1 MININENTKAVNHK
15 PWRRRISN
23 QLAGFAAIMLFAST
37 QVGVPE
43 NALNMNSAKTQVA
56 SQSVLNE
63 ISTPQLEL
71 KPSLDQAGGDTSRKG
86 STSKKKKAFNLNLF
100 RFRH

>member
-1 MININENTKAVNHK
+1 MIKLNENTKAVNQRT
-15 PWRRRISN
+15 WRRRISN

-37 QVGVPE
+37 QVGAPE
-43 NALNMNSAKTQVA
+43 STLNMNSAKSQIA

-71 KPSLDQAGGDTSRKG
+71 TASLDQAGGESSRKNT
-86 STSKKKKAFNLNLF
+86 TSKKKKAFNLNLF